1 MADRSR
7 RHGVRRVS
15 RLLVLTVAV
24 FVLGRVLGPSV
35 AVVRDGSLAPILESG
50 DIVWV
55 RPVRGEVDRGSVV
68 LVVPYLSRPSGFLPD
83 SIGFGFDGSRETDE
97 PDDPDERDPNRSD
110 TPDDPSPPAAPP
122 RSDALVP
129 RIVVGRSG
137 DDMTWTDSSVVS
149 LASDGTRFRLSP
161 EILHPLLRPVER
173 SVTVPE
179 ESMFTVSLSGGM
191 IDSRLIGPRPDG
203 EVRYQVRRIMWP
215 RERRGVLLP
224 VESDRSAPR

>member
-7 RHGVRRVS
+7 RHGVRQVS
-15 RLLVLTVAV
+15 RLLVLTVAI
-24 FVLGRVLGPSV
+24 FVLGRVLGPGV

-55 RPVRGEVDRGSVV
+55 RPARGEVDRGSVV
-68 LVVPYLSRPSGFLPD
+68 LVVPYLSRSSGILPD
-83 SIGFGFDGSRETDE
+83 SFGFGFDGSRETDE
-97 PDDPDERDPNRSD
+97 RQERDADRPD
-110 TPDDPSPPAAPP
+110 TPDDPSPPAASP

-129 RIVVGRSG
+129 RIVAGRSG

-149 LASDGTRFRLSP
+149 TAPDGTRFRLSP
-161 EILHPLLRPVER
+161 NILHPLLRPVER
-173 SVTVPE
+173 SATVPE
-179 ESMFTVSLSGGM
+179 ESLFTVSLSGGM

-215 RERRGVLLP
+215 RERRGVLQP
-224 VESDRSAPR
+224 VESHRSTPR

>member
-7 RHGVRRVS
+7 RHGVRQVS

-24 FVLGRVLGPSV
+24 FALGRVLGPSV
-35 AVVRDGSLAPILESG
+35 AVIRDGSLAPILESG

-68 LVVPYLSRPSGFLPD
+68 LVTPYLSRPSGILPD
-83 SIGFGFDGSRETDE
+83 AFGFGFDGSRRMGE
-97 PDDPDERDPNRSD
+97 PTERDPDRSD
-110 TPDDPSPPAAPP
+110 TPDDPSSPAAPP

-129 RIVVGRSG
+129 RIVAGRSG

-149 LASDGTRFRLSP
+149 IGSDGTRFRLAP
-161 EILHPLLRPVER
+161 NILHPLLRPVER
-173 SVTVPE
+173 SATVPE
-179 ESMFTVSLSGGM
+179 ESLFTVSLSGGM

-215 RERRGVLLP
+215 RERRGVLQP
-224 VESDRSAPR
+224 VESHRSTPR

>member
-15 RLLVLTVAV
+15 RLLLLTVAV
-24 FVLGRVLGPSV
+24 FALGRVLGPSV

-68 LVVPYLSRPSGFLPD
+68 LVVPYLSRSSGILPD
-83 SIGFGFDGSRETDE
+83 SFGFGFDGNRETDE
-97 PDDPDERDPNRSD
+97 PDERDQDRSD
-110 TPDDPSPPAAPP
+110 TSQDPPAAPP

-129 RIVVGRSG
+129 RIVAGRSG

-149 LASDGTRFRLSP
+149 IGSDGTRFRLSP

-191 IDSRLIGPRPDG
+191 IDSRLIGPRPEG